1 MEMNDEKVV
10 LDAAI
15 MERLQRVIK
24 DSRCS
29 QRKIAIKSG
38 LNSSNLSKMAKGKQ
52 TITKQTID
60 KICKALNVSLD
71 WFENGVGEMYCCN
84 KNEDKEEEQ
93 KNEFGHLDVKSL
105 ATEVEYLKRIVS
117 DKDKE
122 ILFLRSLLNGQIK
135 E

>member
-1 MEMNDEKVV
+1 MEMNDEKVI
-10 LDAAI
+10 LDAAK
-15 MERLQRVIK
+15 MERLQRIIK
-24 DSRCS
+24 DSRRS
-29 QRKIAIKSG
+29 QNWVAKQSG
-38 LNSSNLSKMAKGKQ
+38 LQSGNLSKMARGKQ

-60 KICKALNVSLD
+60 KICKVLNVSLE

-84 KNEDKEEEQ
+84 KDEEKEEEP
-93 KNEFGHLDVKSL
+93 KNEFGHLDVKAL
-105 ATEVEYLKRIVS
+105 ATEVEYLKRLVS

>member
-1 MEMNDEKVV
+1 MEMSDEKVV
-10 LDAAI
+10 LDAAK

-84 KNEDKEEEQ
+84 KEEKKEEQ
-93 KNEFGHLDVKSL
+93 KNEFGHLDVKAL
-105 ATEVEYLKRIVS
+105 ATEVEYLKKLVS

>member
-1 MEMNDEKVV
+1 MEMSDEKVV
-10 LDAAI
+10 LDAAK

-38 LNSSNLSKMAKGKQ
+38 LNSSNLSKMARGKQ

-60 KICKALNVSLD
+60 KICKVLNVSLE

-84 KNEDKEEEQ
+84 KDEEKEEEP
-93 KNEFGHLDVKSL
+93 KNEFGHLDVKAL
-105 ATEVEYLKRIVS
+105 ATEVEYLKRLVS

>member
-1 MEMNDEKVV
+1 MEMNEEKVV
-10 LDAAI
+10 LDAAK

-60 KICKALNVSLD
+60 KICKVLNVSLE
-71 WFENGVGEMYCCN
+71 WFEHGVGEMYCCN
-84 KNEDKEEEQ
+84 KDEEKEEEP
-93 KNEFGHLDVKSL
+93 KNEFGHLDVKAL
-105 ATEVEYLKRIVS
+105 ATEVEYLKRLVS

>member
-1 MEMNDEKVV
+1 MEMSDEKVV
-10 LDAAI
+10 LDAAK

-93 KNEFGHLDVKSL
+93 KNEFGHLDIKSL
-105 ATEVEYLKRIVS
+105 ATEVEYLKKLVS

>member
-1 MEMNDEKVV
+1 MEMNDEKVI
-10 LDAAI
+10 LDAAK
-15 MERLQRVIK
+15 MERLQRIIK
-24 DSRCS
+24 DSRHS
-29 QRKIAIKSG
+29 QNWVAKQSG
-38 LNSSNLSKMAKGKQ
+38 LQSGNLSKMARGKQ

-60 KICKALNVSLD
+60 KICKVLNVSLE

-84 KNEDKEEEQ
+84 KSEEKEEEQ
-93 KNEFGHLDVKSL
+93 KNEFGHLDIKSL
-105 ATEVEYLKRIVS
+105 ATEVEYLKKLVS

>member
-10 LDAAI
+10 LDAAN

-93 KNEFGHLDVKSL
+93 KNEFWHLDVKSL
-105 ATEVEYLKRIVS
+105 ATEVEYLKKLVS

-122 ILFLRSLLNGQIK
+122 ILFFRSLLNGQIK

>member
-1 MEMNDEKVV
+1 MEMSDEKVV
-10 LDAAI
+10 LDAAK

-24 DSRCS
+24 DSRHS
-29 QRKIAIKSG
+29 QNWVAKQSG
-38 LNSSNLSKMAKGKQ
+38 LQSGNLSKMARGKQ

-60 KICKALNVSLD
+60 KICKVLNVSLE
-71 WFENGVGEMYCCN
+71 WFEHGVGEMYCCN
-84 KNEDKEEEQ
+84 KDEEKEEEP
-93 KNEFGHLDVKSL
+93 KNEFGHLDVKAL
-105 ATEVEYLKRIVS
+105 ATEVEYLKRLVS

>member
-10 LDAAI
+10 LDAAK

-24 DSRCS
+24 DSRHS
-29 QRKIAIKSG
+29 QNWVAKQSG
-38 LNSSNLSKMAKGKQ
+38 LQSGNLSKMARGKQ

-60 KICKALNVSLD
+60 KICKVLNVSLE
-71 WFENGVGEMYCCN
+71 WFENGVGEKYCCN
-84 KNEDKEEEQ
+84 KEEKKEEQE
-93 KNEFGHLDVKSL
+93 NEFGHLDVKAL
-105 ATEVEYLKRIVS
+105 ATEVEYLKRLVS

>member
-10 LDAAI
+10 LDAAK

-24 DSRCS
+24 DSRHS
-29 QRKIAIKSG
+29 QNWVAKQSG
-38 LNSSNLSKMAKGKQ
+38 LQSGNLSKMARGKQ

-60 KICKALNVSLD
+60 KICKVLNVSLE
-71 WFENGVGEMYCCN
+71 WFENGVSEMYCCN
-84 KNEDKEEEQ
+84 KEEKKEEQE
-93 KNEFGHLDVKSL
+93 NEFGHLDVKAL
-105 ATEVEYLKRIVS
+105 ATEVEYLKRLVS

>member
-1 MEMNDEKVV
+1 MEMSDEKVV
-10 LDAAI
+10 LDAAK

-24 DSRCS
+24 ESRCS

-84 KNEDKEEEQ
+84 KKEEEEEQ
-93 KNEFGHLDVKSL
+93 KNEFGHLGVKSL
-105 ATEVEYLKRIVS
+105 ATEVEYLKKLVS

>member
-10 LDAAI
+10 LDAAK

-84 KNEDKEEEQ
+84 KEETKEEQ
-93 KNEFGHLDVKSL
+93 DHEFGHLDVKAL
-105 ATEVEYLKRIVS
+105 ATEVEYLKRLVS

>member
-10 LDAAI
+10 LDAAK

-84 KNEDKEEEQ
+84 KEEKKEEQ
-93 KNEFGHLDVKSL
+93 GNEFGHLDVKSL
-105 ATEVEYLKRIVS
+105 ATEVEYLKKLVS

>member
-10 LDAAI
+10 LDAAK
-15 MERLQRVIK
+15 MERLQRIIK
-24 DSRCS
+24 DSRRS
-29 QRKIAIKSG
+29 QNWVAKKSG
-38 LNSSNLSKMAKGKQ
+38 LQSGNLSKMARGKQ

-60 KICKALNVSLD
+60 KICKVLNVSLE

-84 KNEDKEEEQ
+84 KEEKKEEQE
-93 KNEFGHLDVKSL
+93 NEFGHLDVKAL
-105 ATEVEYLKRIVS
+105 ATEVEYLKKLVS

>member
-1 MEMNDEKVV
+1 MEMNDEKVI
-10 LDAAI
+10 LDSAK

-29 QRKIAIKSG
+29 QRRIAIKSG

-60 KICKALNVSLD
+60 KICKALNVSLE
-71 WFENGVGEMYCCN
+71 WFEHGVGEMYCCN
-84 KNEDKEEEQ
+84 KDEGKEAEP
-93 KNEFGHLDVKSL
+93 KNELGHLDVKAL
-105 ATEVEYLKRIVS
+105 ATEVEYLKRLVS

>member
-1 MEMNDEKVV
+1 MEMSDEKVV
-10 LDAAI
+10 LDAAK

-84 KNEDKEEEQ
+84 KSEEKKDEQ
-93 KNEFGHLDVKSL
+93 ENEFGHLDVKSW
-105 ATEVEYLKRIVS
+105 ATEVEYLKRLVS

>member
-1 MEMNDEKVV
+1 MEMSDEKVV
-10 LDAAI
+10 LDAAK

-24 DSRCS
+24 DSRHS
-29 QRKIAIKSG
+29 QNWVAKQSG
-38 LNSSNLSKMAKGKQ
+38 LQSGNLSKMARGKQ

-60 KICKALNVSLD
+60 KICKVLNVSLE

-105 ATEVEYLKRIVS
+105 ATEVEYLKKLVS

>member
-1 MEMNDEKVV
+1 M
-10 LDAAI
+10 
-15 MERLQRVIK
+15 
-24 DSRCS
+24 
-29 QRKIAIKSG
+29 
-38 LNSSNLSKMAKGKQ
+38 
-52 TITKQTID
+52 
-60 KICKALNVSLD
+60 ICKTLNISLD

-84 KNEDKEEEQ
+84 KSEEKEEEQ

-105 ATEVEYLKRIVS
+105 ATEVEYLKKLVS

>member
-1 MEMNDEKVV
+1 MEMSDEKVV
-10 LDAAI
+10 LDAAK

-24 DSRCS
+24 DSRHS
-29 QRKIAIKSG
+29 QNWVAKQSG
-38 LNSSNLSKMAKGKQ
+38 LQSGNLSKMARGKQ

-60 KICKALNVSLD
+60 KICKVLNVSLE

-105 ATEVEYLKRIVS
+105 ATEVEYLKRLVS

>member
-10 LDAAI
+10 LDASK

-24 DSRCS
+24 DSRYS
-29 QRKIAIKSG
+29 QRRIAIKSG

-60 KICKALNVSLD
+60 KICKALNVSLE
-71 WFENGVGEMYCCN
+71 WFEHGVGEMYCCN
-84 KNEDKEEEQ
+84 KDEEKEEEP
-93 KNEFGHLDVKSL
+93 KNEFGHLDVKAL
-105 ATEVEYLKRIVS
+105 ATEVEYLKRLVS

>member
-1 MEMNDEKVV
+1 MEMSDEKVV
-10 LDAAI
+10 LDAAK

-24 DSRCS
+24 ESRCS

-84 KNEDKEEEQ
+84 KEEKKEEQE
-93 KNEFGHLDVKSL
+93 NEFGHLDVKSL
-105 ATEVEYLKRIVS
+105 ATEVEYLKRLVS

>member
-10 LDAAI
+10 LDAAK

-29 QRKIAIKSG
+29 QRRIAIKSG

-60 KICKALNVSLD
+60 KICKALNVSLE
-71 WFENGVGEMYCCN
+71 WFEHGVGEMYCCN
-84 KNEDKEEEQ
+84 KDEEKEEEP
-93 KNEFGHLDVKSL
+93 KNEFGHLDVKAL
-105 ATEVEYLKRIVS
+105 ATEVEYLKRLVS

>member
-1 MEMNDEKVV
+1 MEMSDEKVV
-10 LDAAI
+10 LDAAK

-24 DSRCS
+24 ESRCS

-84 KNEDKEEEQ
+84 KEEKKEEQE
-93 KNEFGHLDVKSL
+93 NEFGHLDVKSL
-105 ATEVEYLKRIVS
+105 ATEVEYLKKLVS

-122 ILFLRSLLNGQIK
+122 IMFLRSLLNGQIK